1 MATIAKTIEKTG
13 GDKIDVRI
21 SGTKVILGDDEM
33 TLNLSKYER
42 DDPVHIDIGLNA
54 RGFLTFGVSD
64 RYAVQIDIPGREYDL
79 VDTGERDEN
88 GAPRMKK
95 IAKAF
100 SMANVTVTL
109 WGRAS
114 EEAAVN
120 KEEGGENNE

>member
-13 GDKIDVRI
+13 GDKIDVRM

-79 VDTGERDEN
+79 VDTGELDEN

-95 IAKAF
+95 VAKAF
-100 SMANVTVTL
+100 SMEKVTVTL
-109 WGRAS
+109 WGRAV

-120 KEEGGENNE
+120 EEEGGENNE